1 MIPLLVDGPQLEPL
15 SLVEAKTWLRVDGTD
30 EDSLIQAL
38 IIAARLMVESEIG
51 LVLLAQ
57 NWRII
62 GDAWPEEETIPV
74 RIGRILS
81 VAGGRVFPVSGPAQ
95 ALPST
100 NFEIIRGAD
109 SDAILP
115 LSRPAPGRLRGGVEI
130 DIRLGFGEF
139 AAQVPEPLRLAV
151 RQLVAHWFE
160 NRGDAAMSERGIP
173 ASVRALL
180 APFRRLR
187 LGGFSA

>member
-15 SLVEAKTWLRVDGTD
+15 SLIEAKTWLRVDGTD

-62 GDAWPEEETIPV
+62 GDAWPEEEIIPV
-74 RIGRILS
+74 RIGRVLS
-81 VAGGRVFPVSGPAQ
+81 VAGGRVFPASGPAQ
-95 ALPST
+95 AMPST
-100 NFEIIRGAD
+100 NFEILRGENAD
-109 SDAILP
+109 SILP
-115 LSRPAPGRLRGGVEI
+115 LSRPAPGRTRGGVEI

-160 NRGDAAMSERGIP
+160 NRGDASMGEQGLP

-187 LGGFSA
+187 LGGLSA

>member
-15 SLVEAKTWLRVDGTD
+15 SLIEAKTWLRVDGTD

-81 VAGGRVFPVSGPAQ
+81 VAGGRVFPASGAAQ

-100 NFEIIRGAD
+100 NFEILRGAD
-109 SDAILP
+109 SDSILP

-130 DIRLGFGEF
+130 DIRIGFGEF

-151 RQLVAHWFE
+151 RQLVAHWYE

-173 ASVRALL
+173 APVRALL